1 MRGATSSKSSR
12 CSDPQKAS
20 QSARIPPQRQTARAV
35 VRTAVP
41 KALAIGARTRRQDQ
55 CELATSVTNGAC
67 VTKSAL
73 IPYTQHLTLFMLLK
87 YIMHM
92 S

>member
-67 VTKSAL
+67 VIKFFFFVHELHVAIIL
-73 IPYTQHLTLFMLLK
+73 M
-87 YIMHM
+87 
-92 S
+92 